1 MNNYNHALTSKQA
14 LKFQSDSMA
23 SVGLAGEGYSDG
35 SMSELNE
42 KMYEEASCQAYDLI
56 NEKVNMTAKTNVIL
70 PKPTYEDI
78 SIQA

>member
-1 MNNYNHALTSKQA
+1 
-14 LKFQSDSMA
+14 MA

-35 SMSELNE
+35 SMSELN
-42 KMYEEASCQAYDLI
+42 DLI
-56 NEKVNMTAKTNVIL
+56 NEKVNMTAKTNVIV

>member
-1 MNNYNHALTSKQA
+1 
-14 LKFQSDSMA
+14 
-23 SVGLAGEGYSDG
+23 LAGEGYSDG

-56 NEKVNMTAKTNVIL
+56 NEKVNMTAKTNAVV

>member
-1 MNNYNHALTSKQA
+1 
-14 LKFQSDSMA
+14 MA